1 MIPSSTPPVLSHYQA
16 NEIIAAYTA
25 GRRQIIVSLDLER
38 TKSEITL
45 HEDYAVLPDGQ
56 RLTRKQLQE
65 ILQNELACYLVQG
78 GELERIQAYS
88 EAFNRYYSLMPT
100 TLAPTMLI
108 SGIPMHRIKN
118 TDPYKDTLSKI
129 KAVAPLSGQ
138 VLDTTM
144 GLGYTAVE
152 AARTADHVTTI
163 ELDPAVV
170 DICRSNPWSQEL
182 FDNPKITRLIGDAYD
197 LIAEFDDQSF
207 TRVIHDPPTFS
218 LAGHL
223 YSSIFYR
230 ELHRVLRPS
239 GRVFHYIGD
248 PKSRSGRN
256 VTRGV
261 VRRLQESGFR
271 RVKPYA
277 RAFGVV
283 AYK

>member
-1 MIPSSTPPVLSHYQA
+1 MFPVLSHYQIR
-16 NEIIAAYTA
+16 EVLKDQAAGKMQSTT
-25 GRRQIIVSLDLER
+25 SLDLGRSFVDVDLTAE
-38 TKSEITL
+38 S
-45 HEDYAVLPDGQ
+45 VLLSDGQ
-56 RLTRKQLQE
+56 RLTWRQMQE
-65 ILQNELACYLVQG
+65 IMENELACYLVQNS
-78 GELERIQAYS
+78 ELERIQAYS
-88 EAFNRYYSLMPT
+88 EAFSRYYSLMPT
-100 TLAPTMLI
+100 NRAPTMLI

-129 KAVAPLSGQ
+129 RAVAPLAGP

-152 AARTADHVTTI
+152 ASRSADRVITI

-170 DICRSNPWSQEL
+170 DICRRNPWSQEL
-182 FDNPKITRLIGDAYD
+182 FDNPQITRLIGDAYD
-197 LIAEFDDQSF
+197 VIAEFDDQSF
-207 TRVIHDPPTFS
+207 TRIIHDPPMFS

-223 YSSIFYR
+223 YSSAFYDQM
-230 ELHRVLRPS
+230 LRVLRSS

-271 RVKPYA
+271 RVKPYP